1 MFQFTFQAQIHHAYS
16 NYCFIS
22 LLFVLQVCFNCRHP
36 GHQVS
41 ECPEATETGICFK
54 CGAADHISRKCKVK
68 VPEGEIHVACLAC
81 FDVLGL
87 LLSIKKGVIRA
98 WKSRVDKNG

>member
-1 MFQFTFQAQIHHAYS
+1 MQFTFQALTHLIVALYPGHSLSSHVAWVRGSPYS
-16 NYCFIS
+16 NCCSVS
-22 LLFVLQVCFNCRHP
+22 LVSVPQVCFNCRQP

-68 VPEGEIHVACLAC
+68 VPEGETHTVTKA
-81 FDVLGL
+81 
-87 LLSIKKGVIRA
+87 
-98 WKSRVDKNG
+98 